1 MPKLAYMPVKQIIM
15 STMASADVAIL
26 CGLKARVGCQDRL
39 RVNSD
44 ADKTLA

>member
-1 MPKLAYMPVKQIIM
+1 
-15 STMASADVAIL
+15 MASVETALL
-26 CGLKARVGCQDRL
+26 CGLKVRAGCQDRL